1 MSKKNFGGGSSTMSA
16 PEQRIPGED
25 IKKILAERGIRHY
38 DAARALDIT
47 PNYFSMRLKGDFS
60 AEELEQIVGPGTHEA
75 TEAAPQPVGKSIA
88 QEDFN
93 IVIDHYRDE
102 FIDMAFSRP
111 DVLLFIGEVVDA
123 IKEAHCRKEY
133 VPIETWDYVEVS

>member
-1 MSKKNFGGGSSTMSA
+1 MSKKNFRGGSSTMSA
-16 PEQRIPGED
+16 PEQRIPGEEV
-25 IKKILAERGIRHY
+25 KKLLSERGIRHY
-38 DAARALDIT
+38 DAAKALDIT
-47 PNYFSMRLKGDFS
+47 PNYFSVRLKGDFS
-60 AEELEQIVGPGTHEA
+60 AEELERIGVAGTNDEVA
-75 TEAAPQPVGKSIA
+75 KPVGKSIA

-102 FIDMAFSRP
+102 FIDLAFSRP

-133 VPIETWDYVEVS
+133 VPVETWDYVEVS